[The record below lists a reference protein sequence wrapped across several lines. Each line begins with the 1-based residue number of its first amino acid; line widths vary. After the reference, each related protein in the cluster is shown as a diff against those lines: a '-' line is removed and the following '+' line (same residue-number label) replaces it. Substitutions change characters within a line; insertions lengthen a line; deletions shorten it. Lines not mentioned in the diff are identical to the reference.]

1 MHQHVQPDGFLT
13 LNRIL
18 DLGLNARLVGT
29 VVDATGPPI
38 LAQHPDVRGLREG
51 AYGGGRQQRQ
61 LEIRALRL
69 GPHRVGAVTI
79 EIAVGEA
86 GEP

>member
-1 MHQHVQPDGFLT
+1 MHQHVQPDGL
-13 LNRIL
+13 LAQDGIL
-18 DLGLNARLVGT
+18 DLGLNARLIGT
-29 VVDATGPPI
+29 VIDAASPPI
-38 LAQHPDVRGLREG
+38 LAQHPNFRGLREG
-51 AYGGGRQQRQ
+51 ADGGGRQQRQ

-79 EIAVGEA
+79 EVTVGQA